1 VGLARFFVCYSNCE
15 SFGFSR
21 GAYTARATAGLVASV
36 GLCSNGGMN
45 KFWEMYAAWTTRGNV
60 KMAETE
66 WGKAWDGEDMI
77 DLEINGQKK
86 SVRKGNG
93 AEWLAKSH
101 RPIIKVVGVF
111 ETVGGLGYPE
121 NHSELNKPRA
131 FHDTSISKG
140 MQALSARV

>member
-66 WGKAWDGEDMI
+66 WGKAW
-77 DLEINGQKK
+77 
-86 SVRKGNG
+86 
-93 AEWLAKSH
+93 EWLAKSH